1 MECKSNKLCRC
12 WLNIIHFLI
21 TPPTAALTICTSCVI
36 TVYAIIM
43 WSSSLKVI
51 TSFPTVLVTGSIFFS
66 FLKVYHKKAP
76 SILLCY
82 SIWKLKNYLFQG
94 WKWVILHLSTYTF
107 IGDVVKCDILVF
119 KIFWS
124 KFIISTIRRKFE
136 NRFWKI
142 YSIFA
147 VSHIL
152 YK

>member
-66 FLKVYHKKAP
+66 FLKSISQKKHLAFCSVTP
-76 SILLCY
+76 FEN
-82 SIWKLKNYLFQG
+82 LKTICFKDENEVFY
-94 WKWVILHLSTYTF
+94 IYLSTYTF

-119 KIFWS
+119 KIF
-124 KFIISTIRRKFE
+124 
-136 NRFWKI
+136 
-142 YSIFA
+142 
-147 VSHIL
+147 
-152 YK
+152 